1 MDFRHFKHFESS
13 QMTINSILEK
23 TKNVRVVAVSKYVG
37 IGEIQA
43 LSKYGFTEFGE
54 NKVQDLA
61 RKCEA
66 LRGQNLSWHF
76 IGTLQSNKIN
86 LLLRQKP
93 ILWQSCNS
101 LALAKAVNQRLS
113 YTLDTLIEIN
123 SANEASK
130 SGLNAD
136 EAVDAY
142 LQIQQECRN
151 LRLCGVMSIGA
162 HSENELEIAKSFE
175 KTHKIYENLQKHGAK
190 LCSMGMSGDFELAI
204 KCGANMVRLGSVLFG
219 ALKNGV

>member
-1 MDFRHFKHFESS
+1 
-13 QMTINSILEK
+13 MTINSILEK
-23 TKNVRVVAVSKYVG
+23 TRNVRVVAVSKYVG

-113 YTLDTLIEIN
+113 YTLDTLIEVN

>member
-1 MDFRHFKHFESS
+1 
-13 QMTINSILEK
+13 MTINSILEK

-113 YTLDTLIEIN
+113 YTLDTLIEVN
-123 SANEASK
+123 SANETSK

-219 ALKNGV
+219 ALKNEV

>member
-1 MDFRHFKHFESS
+1 
-13 QMTINSILEK
+13 MTINSILEK

-43 LSKYGFTEFGE
+43 LSKYGFAEFGE

-113 YTLDTLIEIN
+113 YTLDTLIEVN

-175 KTHKIYENLQKHGAK
+175 KTHKIYEILQKHGAK

-219 ALKNGV
+219 ALKNEV

>member
-1 MDFRHFKHFESS
+1 
-13 QMTINSILEK
+13 MTINSILEK

-101 LALAKAVNQRLS
+101 LTLAKAVNQRLS
-113 YTLDTLIEIN
+113 YTLDTLIEVN
-123 SANEASK
+123 SANETSK

-142 LQIQQECRN
+142 LQIKHECPN

-219 ALKNGV
+219 R

>member
-1 MDFRHFKHFESS
+1 
-13 QMTINSILEK
+13 MTINSILEK

-113 YTLDTLIEIN
+113 YTLDTLIEVN